1 MGHDPFEQERRIIN
15 RCEGLLA
22 DDDSNK
28 RFRND
33 FEFLLE
39 AYKKLLK
46 TSSRLIR
53 MSDRNEMKLKTAEE
67 ALSRANERM
76 ESELNV
82 GREIQMKMVPFNFD
96 VYKNRKEFSIY
107 AILEPAREVGGDF
120 YDFFFI
126 DEEWFCI
133 NIGDVSG
140 KGVPAA
146 LFMAVTKTMI
156 KTRAAD
162 DHSPASIITH
172 VNDELSADNPSCMF
186 VTVFVGLLNIK
197 TGEFLYTN
205 AGHNPPY
212 IRRKSGEL
220 VVMNQRHGPV
230 IGAMGDLAYREHKI
244 VLNQGD
250 RVFMYTDGVTE
261 AMNSRNEL
269 YGDSRLFVLLS
280 TITAN
285 GVENLVRNV
294 LGNVVDFTGEADQ
307 ADDIT
312 ILAVEFGG
320 ESEDRRSLVN
330 TITIHNRLS
339 EIEAVNT
346 GFKKFADQ
354 SGISGTVQA
363 RMYLVLDEILN
374 NIISYAYLDQE
385 EHEIDI
391 KFECTGHRLVI
402 SIADDGTPFNPFASA
417 QPDTTLA
424 MEDREVGGLGVHLVR
439 NMMDECTYHRHIDQN
454 VVVLVKD
461 LD

>member
-1 MGHDPFEQERRIIN
+1 MGHDPFERERQIIN
-15 RCEGLLA
+15 RCEGLLT

-212 IRRKSGEL
+212 IRRKSGKIDA
-220 VVMNQRHGPV
+220 MDQRHGPV

-244 VLNQGD
+244 ILNQGD

-269 YGDSRLFVLLS
+269 YGDPRLFVLLS
-280 TITAN
+280 TMVAN

-294 LGNVVDFTGEADQ
+294 LDNVMNFTGEADQ

-320 ESEDRRSLVN
+320 ESKDECSLVS
-330 TITIHNRLS
+330 TITINNRLS
-339 EIEAVNT
+339 EIEAANNK
-346 GFKKFADQ
+346 FKNFADQ
-354 SGISGTVQA
+354 CGISGAVQT

-374 NIISYAYLDQE
+374 NIISYAYKDLE
-385 EHEIDI
+385 EHEIEI
-391 KFECTGHRLVI
+391 KFERTGRRLVI
-402 SIADDGTPFNPFASA
+402 SIADDGTPFNPFSAA
-417 QPDTTLA
+417 QPDTGLA
-424 MEDREVGGLGVHLVR
+424 MEDRGVGGLGVHLVR
-439 NMMDECTYHRHIDQN
+439 NMMDECSYHRHIDKN
-454 VVVLVKD
+454 LVILVKC
-461 LD
+461 LE